1 MPVFRS
7 NAAYQRR
14 AGGLSDNQKQV
25 VANSAYLDS
34 QLSDPL
40 ITLIQNNQTDL
51 EIGFGTGDYLISQA
65 QTHQNSLQIGIDL
78 YLLGIATTLQKA
90 EQFKLNNVYILYQ
103 DAFDFLTTSKPEIS
117 FSNIRIYHPDPWPK
131 KRHHKRRLLDC
142 DSLRGAFDLL
152 KPQGKIEILSDDPS
166 YTEAIA
172 DLIESSFPSNQIS
185 IAYHVAA
192 KTKYGDKAIA
202 AGRSITQFMIHR
214 C

>member
-142 DSLRGAFDLL
+142 DSLR
-152 KPQGKIEILSDDPS
+152 
-166 YTEAIA
+166 
-172 DLIESSFPSNQIS
+172 
-185 IAYHVAA
+185 
-192 KTKYGDKAIA
+192 
-202 AGRSITQFMIHR
+202 
-214 C
+214 

>member
-25 VANSAYLDS
+25 IANSPYLDS

-65 QTHQNSLQIGIDL
+65 QEHQNSLQIGIDL
-78 YLLGIATTLQKA
+78 YLLGIASTLQRI
-90 EQFKLNNVYILYQ
+90 QQLNLTNAYILHQ
-103 DAFDFLTTSKPEIS
+103 DAFDFLTTSQPQIS
-117 FSNIRIYHPDPWPK
+117 FSSIRIYHPDPWPK
-131 KRHHKRRLLDC
+131 KRHHKRRLLHC
-142 DSLRGAFDLL
+142 NSLHGAFSLL
-152 KPQGKIEILSDDPS
+152 KPEGKIEILSDDPS

-172 DLIESSFPSNQIS
+172 DLIGTCFSTNQVTT
-185 IAYHVAA
+185 AYHVAA
-192 KTKYGDKAIA
+192 KTKYGYKAIA
-202 AGRSITQFMIHR
+202 AGRSITQFVIHR
-214 C
+214 R